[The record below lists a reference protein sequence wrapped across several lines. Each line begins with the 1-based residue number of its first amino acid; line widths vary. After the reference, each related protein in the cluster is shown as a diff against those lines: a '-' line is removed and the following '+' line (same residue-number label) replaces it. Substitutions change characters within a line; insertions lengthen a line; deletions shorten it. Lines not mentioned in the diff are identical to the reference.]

1 MRFLVLHVLSVFV
14 VPMVSVRFPWFPWFL
29 CGFYGRYI
37 FSPVS
42 MGSIFFFWFS
52 WFLWILYMFSV
63 GLAVSIVSIGSVQ
76 FTCAYVLLS
85 VGTHCGGRRC
95 ALPPAPPHPLLFLN
109 RFPLLPTIP
118 FFLHKHHRLFGLIS
132 SLLISIET
140 CALCASFL
148 IFSFLLAIYPL
159 RLVPMCFSLGT
170 HCGGRRCALP
180 PAPPHPLLFLNRF
193 PLLPTIPFFL
203 HKHHRLFG
211 LISSLLIS
219 IETCASVL
227 LSWSSRSYLQYIHWD
242 LCLCASLLVPPA
254 PPHPLDFKTVPLA
267 TYYSFLFA

>member
-1 MRFLVLHVLSVFV
+1 MGCWIASLYGACFWLQI
-14 VPMVSVRFPWFPWFL
+14 PFPAL
-29 CGFYGRYI
+29 
-37 FSPVS
+37 VS
-42 MGSIFFFWFS
+42 MTR
-52 WFLWILYMFSV
+52 
-63 GLAVSIVSIGSVQ
+63 Q
-76 FTCAYVLLS
+76 Q
-85 VGTHCGGRRC
+85 HCGGRRC

-118 FFLHKHHRLFGLIS
+118 FFLHQHHRLFGLIS
-132 SLLISIET
+132 SFADIHRDL
-140 CALCASFL
+140 CLCASFL

-219 IETCASVL
+219 IETCAYVL
-227 LSWSSRSYLQYIHWD
+227 LS
-242 LCLCASLLVPPA
+242 
-254 PPHPLDFKTVPLA
+254 
-267 TYYSFLFA
+267 